1 MLELLKTSITGVN
14 LIPTTLL
21 GIVILYWII
30 VIIGAIDIDFFDFD
44 LDLPEGDLVSSPFY
58 DFLGFLNIGDLP
70 FMLVLS
76 IFSLSFWVIAMII
89 SVLSFVSATWII
101 ALLLIP
107 NVVVSLFV
115 TKAVT
120 QPLKGL
126 FRGILK
132 DVGSETKIEGQI
144 CTVLCDITYGR
155 LGQAEID
162 RVGSSILIN
171 VKVDDEQEAMC
182 KGDKAFVVK
191 KDLDKDCYI
200 IKKFEGVR

>member
-21 GIVILYWII
+21 GIVVLYWII

-44 LDLPEGDLVSSPFY
+44 LDLPDGDIVSNPFY
-58 DFLGFLNIGDLP
+58 EFLGFLNIGDIP

-76 IFSLSFWVIAMII
+76 VFSLSFWIIAMSI
-89 SVLSFVSATWII
+89 SVSSFVSAMWIS
-101 ALLLIP
+101 AVLLLP
-107 NVVVSLFV
+107 NLVVSLFITKVV
-115 TKAVT
+115 TY
-120 QPLKGL
+120 PLKGL

-132 DVGSETKIEGQI
+132 DTESEIKIEGQL
-144 CTVLCDITYGR
+144 CTLLCDITYGR

-171 VKVDDEQEAMC
+171 VKIDDEQENMY
-182 KGDKAFVVK
+182 KGDKAFVIK
-191 KDLDKDCYI
+191 KDSDKDCYI

>member
-1 MLELLKTSITGVN
+1 MLELLKTSISGVN

-21 GIVILYWII
+21 GMVILYWVI

-44 LDLPEGDLVSSPFY
+44 LDIPDGDIVTNPFY
-58 DFLGFLNIGDLP
+58 GFLGFLNIGDLP

-76 IFSLSFWVIAMII
+76 IFSLSFWVIAMIV
-89 SVLSFVSATWII
+89 SVLSFTSLTLVS

-107 NVVVSLFV
+107 NVVLSLFI

-120 QPLKGL
+120 HPLKGL
-126 FRGILK
+126 FRGIMK
-132 DVGSETKIEGQI
+132 DVESETKIEGQI
-144 CTVLCDITYGR
+144 CTLLCDITYGR
-155 LGQAEID
+155 LGQAEIE

-171 VKVDDEQEAMC
+171 VKIDDDQENMY

-191 KDLDKDCYI
+191 KDSNRDCYI